1 VPTISADPHADKGRP
16 NQEKY
21 FYSAL
26 QKHREEQLENYLANV
41 EPDAVSQSVNDRH
54 HAKRDP
60 SPQKLSALR
69 STRSQFSI
77 LNNEHLS
84 RSTLPERPG
93 SSASYDPYRASRGQ
107 SVRDD
112 KNDNYLSATVH
123 AQNSRQSLGKSVAG
137 TIRRPASRI
146 EALKTQHRR
155 PSSVASSVSLR
166 PASLAPS
173 HTSSRQSMS
182 RYSRKSTSRTSLTK
196 QGVVK
201 PNAYKRG
208 VEFNHIRR
216 SSTLSA
222 MVTTPLPRSQS
233 QSPSKLR
240 QMSSPNVNVPSS
252 PPTGGIAVR
261 SRKEGRRPLLPPP
274 RKQRTDSQIIATEAR
289 QVSTELERFCEEAF
303 FRDSAATSERTSS
316 TTNAPY
322 DTPPSS
328 LSNRGSFKA
337 TKPAPSQMTP
347 AQNARPRPVAET
359 PNTFI
364 ARELLETRRRLAD
377 KYASSESNQ
386 GAAYHEVMAHL
397 DSLLQPG
404 NAFAADGR
412 RAVSDGRAFDHL
424 PVISEE
430 GRSDADDLRSSQDRQ
445 GGLSYMRGPSN
456 EQANTI
462 RMVAHSSPPQIK
474 PLVIRKNSSESGDSR
489 RSDEHDVG
497 QQQAIRPTNY
507 ATRKPTPT
515 TTLVLG
521 TIAEEAASPTTS
533 QHTHNKKE
541 NWFKRRFAGRA
552 ISSGSRER
560 SWEDLDD
567 RQQPK
572 QILGWSRARRS
583 PASGMLSPSSNENS
597 QNFPNALHGKR
608 PGFLKF
614 FTRKRRP
621 VEETSI
627 GMSDIRSP

>member
-1 VPTISADPHADKGRP
+1 MADVDPDTIS
-16 NQEKY
+16 
-21 FYSAL
+21 
-26 QKHREEQLENYLANV
+26 
-41 EPDAVSQSVNDRH
+41 QSINDRH
-54 HAKRDP
+54 HAKGGP
-60 SPQKLSALR
+60 VPQELSALR
-69 STRSQFSI
+69 STKSQFSI

-84 RSTLPERPG
+84 RSTLPERPE
-93 SSASYDPYRASRGQ
+93 SSASYDPYRASRAH
-107 SVRDD
+107 SLRDE
-112 KNDNYLSATVH
+112 KNDNYLNVTVH
-123 AQNSRQSLGKSVAG
+123 ARHSRQSLSKSVHG

-146 EALKTQHRR
+146 EALKSQNRR

-173 HTSSRQSMS
+173 HTSSRQSTS

-196 QGVVK
+196 TSVVK
-201 PNAYKRG
+201 PNMYKRG
-208 VEFNHIRR
+208 VEFNHIRK

-222 MVTTPLPRSQS
+222 MVTKPLPRSRS

-240 QMSSPNVNVPSS
+240 QMPSPNVNVPSS
-252 PPTGGIAVR
+252 PPVGGIPIR

-347 AQNARPRPVAET
+347 AQNARPRPTAET

-377 KYASSESNQ
+377 KYASTESNQ

-404 NAFAADGR
+404 QAFSGDGR
-412 RAVSDGRAFDHL
+412 RAASDGRAFDHL

-430 GRSDADDLRSSQDRQ
+430 GRLDADDLRSSHDRE
-445 GGLSYMRGPSN
+445 GGMSYMRGTAN

-474 PLVIRKNSSESGDSR
+474 PLVIRKNSSESGGSR
-489 RSDEHDVG
+489 RSDEHDLR
-497 QQQAIRPTNY
+497 QQQVSRPTNY
-507 ATRKPTPT
+507 ASRKPTPT
-515 TTLVLG
+515 TALILG

-533 QHTHNKKE
+533 HHTQHKKD

-583 PASGMLSPSSNENS
+583 PASGMLSPSSNDNS
-597 QNFPNALHGKR
+597 QNFASALHGKR

-621 VEETSI
+621 TEDAST
-627 GMSDIRSP
+627 GKCCIRVLR